1 MLDHRDIPTGFVR
14 DSQTG
19 KIDNALSGSKLSKKR
34 AKKLVTFVIFAN
46 EK

>member
-1 MLDHRDIPTGFVR
+1 MLDRGDIPTGFVR
-14 DSQTG
+14 ESQTG
-19 KIDNALSGSKLSKKR
+19 KIDSALSGSKLSKKR